1 MVVWS
6 DHVLMRARWHLLD
19 ANDWLLRDGGRAQ
32 VVGFAWIDVWV
43 GGEVLVLVRFVVFED
58 H

>member
-1 MVVWS
+1 
-6 DHVLMRARWHLLD
+6 MRARWHLLD